1 MRSTLSHCAI
11 FACLYR
17 TSLTFMHVLP
27 QPLSSEMN
35 KTLYAHAC
43 MCTAWQL
50 LPQPTSPRYCYT
62 LAHMLPVLQLC
73 EADTYEVSICTLA
86 LYRKFQEII
95 SLVAEYAY
103 IIST

>member
-1 MRSTLSHCAI
+1 
-11 FACLYR
+11 
-17 TSLTFMHVLP
+17 
-27 QPLSSEMN
+27 
-35 KTLYAHAC
+35 

-103 IIST
+103 IISTWAESRIFNEESILHFKWKQTEYTTWIHN